1 MQQKEQSK
9 KERWTREQMQDRA
22 IPYNLSELNINE
34 PKKAEAA
41 LQGYNDK
48 WTKELNEEFTVA
60 QKSTKESERL
70 STKEAWIETQM
81 KTRAM
86 PKGRPSMNTG
96 KESEAALKRYFDS
109 WKKELGKEFDNLKNT
124 YVTVPT
130 CSNSR

>member
-109 WKKELGKEFDNLKNT
+109 WKKKLGEEFDSLNNT
-124 YVTVPT
+124 CVTVPT
-130 CSNSR
+130 CRNSR

>member
-1 MQQKEQSK
+1 MQN
-9 KERWTREQMQDRA
+9 RA
-22 IPYNLSELNINE
+22 TPYPYNLHELNINE

-41 LQGYNDK
+41 LKIYYDK
-48 WTKELNEEFTVA
+48 WEKELGEEFTAA

-70 STKEAWIETQM
+70 STKESWIVKQM
-81 KTRAM
+81 NARAM
-86 PKGRPSMNTG
+86 PKDRPSMNTG
-96 KESEAALKRYFDS
+96 KESDAALKHYFDS